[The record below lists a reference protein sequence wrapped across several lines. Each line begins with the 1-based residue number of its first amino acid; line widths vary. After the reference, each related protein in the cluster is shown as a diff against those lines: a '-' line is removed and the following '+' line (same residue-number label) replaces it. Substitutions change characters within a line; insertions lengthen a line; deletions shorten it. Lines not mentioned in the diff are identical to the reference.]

1 MNGQK
6 LAHSLKTALIRYTG
20 QPIYGVGASW
30 QDRREFPTRVRYG
43 GEENRQNDR
52 KRPARAPIIKVKGY
66 I

>member
-1 MNGQK
+1 
-6 LAHSLKTALIRYTG
+6 LKTALIRYTG
-20 QPIYGVGASW
+20 ATDLRSGASW
-30 QDRREFPTRVRYG
+30 QDRREFPTLVRHS